1 MKFYSEITKELY
13 DSVDALNAAEKIEEN
28 KKHEKVM
35 ELIDD
40 LTDAQLEVVEI
51 AGEIAKLTGK
61 DFEVS
66 GLIVNPQGDLSVISK
81 DGTYGTVKADGTVVP
96 GEVAKTHPAD
106 CKCGCHDGAASF
118 EVKNAKIDLKAL
130 EDIFGIPTGKV
141 APKANPIVLDG
152 HKDKKLTDKEFM
164 SLLEALTSL

>member
-1 MKFYSEITKELY
+1 MKFYSEVTNKLY

-40 LTDAQLEVVEI
+40 LTEAQLEVVEI

-66 GLIVNPQGDLSVISK
+66 GLIINPQGDLTVISK
-81 DGTYGTVKADGTVVP
+81 EGIYGTIKADGTLIP
-96 GEVAKTHPAD
+96 GEVTKEHPAD
-106 CKCGCHDGAASF
+106 CKCGCHGNTSF
-118 EVKNAKIDLKAL
+118 EVKNAKIDPKVL
-130 EDIFGIPTGKV
+130 EDILAKQFYNHQKHLMT
-141 APKANPIVLDG
+141 
-152 HKDKKLTDKEFM
+152 
-164 SLLEALTSL
+164 

>member
-1 MKFYSEITKELY
+1 MKFYSELTNELY
-13 DSVDALNAAEKIEEN
+13 DSIDALNAAEKAEVN

-40 LTDAQLEVVEI
+40 LTEAQLNVMEI
-51 AGEIAKLTGK
+51 AGEIAKLTDK

-66 GLIVNPQGDLSVISK
+66 GLIVSPQGDVAVISK

-96 GEVAKTHPAD
+96 GEVVKTHPAD
-106 CKCGCHDGAASF
+106 CKCGCHDNTASF
-118 EVKNAKIDLKAL
+118 EVKNAKINPELL
-130 EDIFGIPTGKV
+130 ENAFGIPTGKMG
-141 APKANPIVLDG
+141 PILNG
-152 HKDKKLTDKEFM
+152 HKGKKLTEKEFM

>member
-13 DSVDALNAAEKIEEN
+13 DSVDALNAAEKVEEN
-28 KKHEKVM
+28 KKYEKVI

-40 LTDAQLEVVEI
+40 LTDVQLEVVQI

-66 GLIVNPQGDLSVISK
+66 GLIANPQGDLTVISK
-81 DGTYGTVKADGTVVP
+81 DGIYGTVKADGTVVP
-96 GEVAKTHPAD
+96 GESEKEHPAD
-106 CKCGCHDGAASF
+106 CKCSCHGDASF
-118 EVKNAKIDLKAL
+118 EVKDEKINLKVL
-130 EDIFGIPTGKV
+130 EDIFDIPTGKMG
-141 APKANPIVLDG
+141 PILNG
-152 HKDKKLTDKEFM
+152 HKDKKLTEKEFM

>member
-35 ELIDD
+35 SLIDD
-40 LTDAQLEVVEI
+40 LAEAQLDVVEI

-66 GLIVNPQGDLSVISK
+66 GLIVNPQGDLTVINK
-81 DGTYGTVKADGTVVP
+81 DGTYGTVKADGTVVA
-96 GEVAKTHPAD
+96 GEAAKAHPAD
-106 CKCGCHDGAASF
+106 CKCGCHGDASF

-152 HKDKKLTDKEFM
+152 HKDKKLTEKEFM

>member
-28 KKHEKVM
+28 KKHEKII

-40 LTDAQLEVVEI
+40 LTDVQLEVVQI
-51 AGEIAKLTGK
+51 AGEIAKLIGK

-66 GLIVNPQGDLSVISK
+66 GLIANPQGDLTVISK
-81 DGTYGTVKADGTVVP
+81 DGIYGTVKADGTVVP
-96 GEVAKTHPAD
+96 GEVTKEHSAD
-106 CKCGCHDGAASF
+106 CKCGCHDNTASF
-118 EVKNAKIDLKAL
+118 EVKNAKINPKLL
-130 EDIFGIPTGKV
+130 EDAFGIPTGKMG
-141 APKANPIVLDG
+141 PILNG
-152 HKDKKLTDKEFM
+152 HKDKKLTEKEFM

>member
-40 LTDAQLEVVEI
+40 LTEAQLDVVEI

-66 GLIVNPQGDLSVISK
+66 GLIVNPQGDLTVISK
-81 DGTYGTVKADGTVVP
+81 DGTYGMVKADGTVVP
-96 GEVAKTHPAD
+96 GEVVKAHPAD
-106 CKCGCHDGAASF
+106 CKCGCHDNTASF
-118 EVKNAKIDLKAL
+118 EVKNAKIDPKVL

-141 APKANPIVLDG
+141 APKANPIILDG
-152 HKDKKLTDKEFM
+152 HKDKKLTEKEFM

>member
-1 MKFYSEITKELY
+1 MKFYSEVTKELY

-35 ELIDD
+35 DLIDD
-40 LTDAQLEVVEI
+40 LTDAQLDVVEI

-66 GLIVNPQGDLSVISK
+66 GLIVTPQGDLSVISK
-81 DGTYGTVKADGTVVP
+81 DGTYGTVKADGTVIP
-96 GEVAKTHPAD
+96 GEVAKVHPAD
-106 CKCGCHDGAASF
+106 CKCGCHGDASF

-141 APKANPIVLDG
+141 ASKANPIVLDG
-152 HKDKKLTDKEFM
+152 HKDKKLTEKEFM

>member
-1 MKFYSEITKELY
+1 MKFYSEVTKELY
-13 DSVDALNAAEKIEEN
+13 DSIDALNAAEKAEEN

-35 ELIDD
+35 ELIEA
-40 LTDAQLEVVEI
+40 LTEAQLDVVEI

-66 GLIVNPQGDLSVISK
+66 GLIVNPQGDLTVVSR

-96 GEVAKTHPAD
+96 GEVVKAHPAD
-106 CKCGCHDGAASF
+106 CKCGCHDNTASF
-118 EVKNAKIDLKAL
+118 EVKNAKINPELL
-130 EDIFGIPTGKV
+130 ENAFGIPTGKTG
-141 APKANPIVLDG
+141 PILNG
-152 HKDKKLTDKEFM
+152 HKGKKLTEKEFM

>member
-35 ELIDD
+35 ELIED
-40 LTDAQLEVVEI
+40 LTEAQLDVVEI

-66 GLIVNPQGDLSVISK
+66 GLIVNPQGDLTVISK

-96 GEVAKTHPAD
+96 GEVVKTHPAD
-106 CKCGCHDGAASF
+106 CKCGCHDNTASF
-118 EVKNAKIDLKAL
+118 EVKNAKINPKLL
-130 EDIFGIPTGKV
+130 EDAFGIPTGKMG
-141 APKANPIVLDG
+141 PILNG
-152 HKDKKLTDKEFM
+152 HKDKKLTEKEFM